1 MEKPQP
7 ANPKANICKNA
18 KAIAEVLRMHQG
30 FIRCPEVSAR

>member
-1 MEKPQP
+1 MEKSQS
-7 ANPKANICKNA
+7 ANTKANIRKTA